1 LTREGGREGSREG
14 GCVKGKK
21 VIYSPI
27 FILLSLPPS
36 LPSSFLKYFA
46 LHPSLLLDQPA
57 ERAVL
62 DPFNIH
68 ALRGQLL
75 SAADESLLGGR

>member
-1 LTREGGREGSREG
+1 MEGRKEG
-14 GCVKGKK
+14 GCVKGKEL
-21 VIYSPI
+21 IYSPI
-27 FILLSLPPS
+27 YILLSLPPS
-36 LPSSFLKYFA
+36 FFKYFA